1 MCTIDE
7 FACRKGDDIRVV
19 TVLLE
24 IMTIVTI
31 LPFLGMIFLA

>member
-7 FACRKGDDIRVV
+7 FVCRKGDDITVV

-24 IMTIVTI
+24 ITTILAI
-31 LPFLGMIFLA
+31 LPFVSMVFLA

>member
-7 FACRKGDDIRVV
+7 FVCRKVDDIRVV

-24 IMTIVTI
+24 IMTIVAI
-31 LPFLGMIFLA
+31 LPFVSAILLP